1 MKHAV
6 CLLLLVASS
15 VAAET
20 SAVPTAEFPV
30 EIRRHMEKM
39 AGQWSFEGVDG
50 ERKFQG
56 KETIRLTSN
65 GTALLQEGYF
75 ELPGGGKEHYVIL
88 SGWDASSKTMRVRGF
103 TSDGY
108 SWTGEWKSLSGG
120 KWQGT
125 ASGNAAFFAV
135 EKDTMR
141 YEDAGDGKRWIS
153 RFTRIKKQG

>member
-1 MKHAV
+1 MKHAI
-6 CLLLLVASS
+6 CLLLLIASS
-15 VAAET
+15 LPAESSPALAAELPA
-20 SAVPTAEFPV
+20 SV
-30 EIRRHMEKM
+30 RQHMAKM
-39 AGQWSFEGVDG
+39 VGQWSFEGVDG
-50 ERKFQG
+50 DRRFRG
-56 KETIRLTSN
+56 KEAIRLTSN

-88 SGWDASSKTMRVRGF
+88 SGWDASGKTVRVRGF

-108 SWTGEWKSLSGG
+108 SWTGEWKTLNGS

-125 ASGNAAFFAV
+125 ASGNAASFAV

-141 YEDAGDGKRWIS
+141 YEDAGDGKPWIS